1 MKASEERNKLEELL
15 VNTPSELESN
25 SSISAS
31 DLEQEPLLNIDF
43 ESLRDKCNYEARI
56 MINNSVNVFLDDKLR
71 EDDYVKNKL
80 EVDIISL
87 SGMIY
92 QLRVNEDM
100 QKALMKEV
108 DRGLI
113 NPRMFEVFSIMSK
126 QIAELNKQLLAT
138 VEAIK
143 STYKDLKL
151 DFKEKQHE
159 LNSAYTQ
166 QELGEGNKASQKLLT
181 TADGSYVTMGTKDII
196 KNIKAQNKNN
206 NLSNADIID
215 VNNM

>member
-1 MKASEERNKLEELL
+1 MKASEERKKLEKLL
-15 VNTPSELESN
+15 DNTPDELEAN
-25 SSISAS
+25 TDIDAS
-31 DLEQEPLLNIDF
+31 ELEQEPLLNIDF
-43 ESLRDKCNYEARI
+43 ETLRDKCNYEARV
-56 MINNSVNVFLDDKLR
+56 MINNSVIIFLDEKMM

-108 DRGLI
+108 DKGMI

-159 LNSAYTQ
+159 LTAGYNMK
-166 QELGEGNKASQKLLT
+166 EIGEGETNSNSNLLT
-181 TADGSYVTMGTKDII
+181 TADGSYVTMGTKEII
-196 KNIKAQNKNN
+196 KSMKMQNRKNMN
-206 NLSNADIID
+206 NDIVDIREIE
-215 VNNM
+215 